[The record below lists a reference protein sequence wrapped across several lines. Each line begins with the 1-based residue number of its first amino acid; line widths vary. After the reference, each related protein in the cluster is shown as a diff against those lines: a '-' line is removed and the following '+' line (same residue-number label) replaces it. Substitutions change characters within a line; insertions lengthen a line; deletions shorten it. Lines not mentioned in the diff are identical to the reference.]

1 MDYIDKAI
9 KLQREILEA
18 ESNANFYDRLYLAGQ
33 NPEENF
39 YKCEQYMAI
48 KRILQEEYKML
59 CELYDQKQN
68 THINGPLYYALTI
81 GSAEKEDIQP
91 CLELYNRF
99 KESKDMFGAQ
109 IEGYFEKGEN
119 GYIHIHAIIQRNVKF
134 PRSIPQMRQR
144 HGKYREKMHNFDIK
158 RLSGISI
165 NKWKN
170 YIKKDYKEPWNEKV
184 NEVLKNEEC
193 S

>member
-9 KLQREILEA
+9 KLQRDILEA
-18 ESNANFYDRLYLAGQ
+18 ENNAQFYDRLYLAGQ

-39 YKCEQYMAI
+39 FKVEDYMAK
-48 KRILQEEYKML
+48 KRALQKEYKML
-59 CELYDQKQN
+59 CDLYDQKQN
-68 THINGPLYYALTI
+68 THINGPLCYALTI

-91 CLELYNRF
+91 CLQLYNRF

-119 GYIHIHAIIQRNVKF
+119 GYIHIHAIIERSVKF
-134 PRSIPQMRQR
+134 PRSIAQLRQR

-158 RLSGISI
+158 RISGISI

>member
-18 ESNANFYDRLYLAGQ
+18 KNDAQFYDRLYLTGQ

-39 YKCEQYMAI
+39 YKVEHYMAI
-48 KRILQEEYKML
+48 KRALEEEYNML
-59 CELYDQKQN
+59 CELYDQKNNTQN
-68 THINGPLYYALTI
+68 NQLSYALTI
-81 GSAEKEDIQP
+81 GSAEKENVQP

-119 GYIHIHAIIQRNVKF
+119 GYIHIHAIITRNVKF
-134 PRSIPQMRQR
+134 PRSIPQLRNR
-144 HGKYREKMHNFDIK
+144 YGKYRQKMHNFDIK
-158 RLSGISI
+158 RISGISI
-165 NKWKN
+165 NKWKI
-170 YIKKDYKEPWNEKV
+170 YIQKDKNNPWNKEQNPKI
-184 NEVLKNEEC
+184 L
-193 S
+193 